1 MTTRPLQVLGIIL
14 VIVGVVI
21 LWRRPT
27 YRSRQDIVT
36 IGDVKASVEQR
47 EGIPLWI
54 GAAAAGA
61 GVLLVL
67 VGSRRPG

>member
-1 MTTRPLQVLGIIL
+1 MTMRPLQVLGIVL

-27 YRSRQDIVT
+27 YRSRQDILT
-36 IGDVKASVEQR
+36 IGDVKASMEQQ
-47 EGIPLWI
+47 EAIPLWI